1 MTSMRRSSQDNLFC
15 VPNGTLTWGKG
26 LKALALRLLFDFPM
40 EFPVTLLRVGI
51 DIYWIHT
58 FRTILLEIP
67 AFMTLGE
74 IMFSFKNVGFETPL
88 RMEFPVSLFRENANI
103 F

>member
-1 MTSMRRSSQDNLFC
+1 MALL
-15 VPNGTLTWGKG
+15 GGKG

-51 DIYWIHT
+51 VIYWIHT

-74 IMFSFKNVGFETPL
+74 IMFSFKNGGFETPL